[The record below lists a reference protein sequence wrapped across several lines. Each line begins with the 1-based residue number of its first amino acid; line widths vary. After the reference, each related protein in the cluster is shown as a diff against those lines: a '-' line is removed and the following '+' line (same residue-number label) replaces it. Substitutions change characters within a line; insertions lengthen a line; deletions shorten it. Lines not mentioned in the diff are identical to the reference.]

1 MDERAAASRLRA
13 NAKRRLT
20 VELNVTEA
28 LIVDGQTERVQK
40 EQIAGLK
47 EAFIDTCNR
56 YAETFTE
63 DELTEEVCDRLAAYS
78 SEQLQFYVRVM
89 STFSTPNVKQDVA
102 PEESNNLQ
110 KLLTL
115 MSLPKIQLEP
125 FGGDSVDYYNF
136 MAEFDKLVDEVSDD
150 AQVKLNIL
158 KRSCV
163 GYAANVISDCGQ
175 LDAEQGCTRT
185 RKLLAEKCGDPHR
198 ASQQIQRELRD
209 GKTVRSTKELD
220 ALYISLRKGIDCLKH
235 IDMLAELNSQITIKD
250 IISRVQFRKVSDGWR
265 KQALRILDERN
276 SYPDIED
283 LRRFL
288 DKEVRDLSDPVY
300 GIADVKS
307 GTSSS
312 RTHTSL
318 NTLTTETPRGDV
330 STRFSGKFTTVQP
343 GRVAS
348 PRATQSADASTRPGD
363 ARARS
368 VPLTECI
375 SGKVSLLWKYQS

>member
-13 NAKRRLT
+13 NAKRLLT

-28 LIVDGQTERVQK
+28 LIDDGQTERVQK
-40 EQIAGLK
+40 EQLAELK

-56 YAETFTE
+56 YAETVTE
-63 DELTEEVCDRLAAYS
+63 DELTEKVCDRLAAYS
-78 SEQLQFYVRVM
+78 SEQLQLYVRVM

-102 PEESNNLQ
+102 PEASNNFQ

-115 MSLPKIQLEP
+115 ISLPNIQLEP

-150 AQVKLNIL
+150 AQVRLNIL

-175 LDAEQGCTRT
+175 LDAEQGYTRP
-185 RKLLAEKCGDPHR
+185 RKLLAEKCGKPQR

-209 GKTVRSTKELD
+209 GRTMRSMQELD
-220 ALYISLRKGIDCLKH
+220 ALSISLRKGIDCLKH
-235 IDMLAELNSQITIKD
+235 IDMLAELNSQNTFKD
-250 IISRVQFRKVSDGWR
+250 IISRVQFRNVSDGWR

-318 NTLTTETPRGDV
+318 NTLNTETPRDDV
-330 STRFSGKFTTVQP
+330 STRFSGEFTTVQP
-343 GRVAS
+343 A
-348 PRATQSADASTRPGD
+348 RATQSADASTRPGD
-363 ARARS
+363 TRARS
-368 VPLTECI
+368 VPH
-375 SGKVSLLWKYQS
+375 SRSVSVAVSLLWKYQS